1 MQFFYKI
8 VVLFLIVFNFRVPVF
23 YNSAFVSI
31 ILSAFYYIT
40 KRSTVP
46 FTYFFQRYSAVIL
59 IGTILLAFLAS
70 FIAFLHHTDLMPVRA
85 MRIWVEF
92 MMLVSVVFALPL
104 LVEGKEANALNEIVI
119 IICYAFAIQGLISLA
134 GFLYPPLGNYLLQMK
149 PEAIKAGVL
158 APGATLPAFRLYN
171 LSGIV
176 FVELTAAFGVAFIAF
191 FWLMLK
197 YNQPYVSGWKKYLI
211 FAFIF
216 LGNAFAG
223 RTGFIGLVIG
233 FSGWIIFSFTR
244 IFTFIKQNM
253 WYVVGFS
260 LLIIITYN
268 FVLTSKQRHLFS
280 DELFPFAFE
289 WYYNYRDYGKFEVS
303 SAEATPYHYY
313 YIYDETLLKGDGVDA
328 FSGQNKKYPHSDAG
342 YTNTLVYGGIPYL
355 LCLII
360 YQFLYLITPVN
371 ITQRINSRDSQI
383 NLGFFILL
391 FLYIFIVEIKAPA
404 VGYMHLIEVMYLA
417 LGASYITQYYF
428 NKEQEGLTG

>member
-23 YNSAFVSI
+23 YNSAVLSI
-31 ILSAFYYIT
+31 ILSASYYII
-40 KRSTVP
+40 KRNTIP

-59 IGTILLAFLAS
+59 IGTLLLAFLVS
-70 FIAFLHHTDLMPVRA
+70 LIALLHHTDLMPVRA
-85 MRIWVEF
+85 MRVWVEIL
-92 MMLVSVVFALPL
+92 MLVSVVFALPL
-104 LVEGKEANALNEIVI
+104 LVEGKEANALDEIVV
-119 IICYAFAIQGLISLA
+119 IICYAFAIQGLIGLA

-149 PEAIKAGVL
+149 PEAVKAGVL

-191 FWLMLK
+191 FWIMLK
-197 YNQPYVSGWKKYLI
+197 YNQSYTNGWKKYLV

-233 FSGWIIFSFTR
+233 LFGWILFSFTR
-244 IFTFIKQNM
+244 IFTFIKQNV
-253 WYVVGFS
+253 WYFVGFS
-260 LLIIITYN
+260 LLIIVTYN
-268 FVLTSKQRHLFS
+268 FVLTSRQRHLFS
-280 DELFPFAFE
+280 DGLFPFAFE
-289 WYYNYRDYGKFEVS
+289 WYYNYRDYGKLEVN
-303 SAEATPYHYY
+303 SAEATQYHYFY
-313 YIYDETLLKGDGVDA
+313 LYDETLLKGHGVDA
-328 FSGQNKKYPHSDAG
+328 YGGRSMYPHSDAG
-342 YTNTLVYGGIPYL
+342 YINTLVYGGIPFL
-355 LCLII
+355 LFIII
-360 YQFLYLITPVN
+360 YQCLYLITPVN

-391 FLYIFIVEIKAPA
+391 FLYIFIVEIKAPT

-417 LGASYITQYYF
+417 LGASYVTQYYS
-428 NKEQEGLTG
+428 NKEQERLTG